1 MVLDRWRLEDVE
13 LIRSVGNRKFN
24 QQWQQR
30 VERILEGPY
39 GEEFQAHFASA
50 AEHQYCHLGPDAS
63 PYATTPSFSVG
74 RACVRVM
81 RGRG

>member
-1 MVLDRWRLEDVE
+1 MEDVE

-39 GEEFQAHFASA
+39 GDEFRVHFASA
-50 AEHQYCHLGPDAS
+50 TDHDYCHLRPEAT
-63 PYATTPSFSVG
+63 PYA
-74 RACVRVM
+74 
-81 RGRG
+81 

>member
-1 MVLDRWRLEDVE
+1 VVLDRWRPEDVE

-30 VERILEGPY
+30 VARILEGPY

-63 PYATTPSFSVG
+63 PYATIPSSPSRV
-74 RACVRVM
+74 RACHAC
-81 RGRG
+81 RG